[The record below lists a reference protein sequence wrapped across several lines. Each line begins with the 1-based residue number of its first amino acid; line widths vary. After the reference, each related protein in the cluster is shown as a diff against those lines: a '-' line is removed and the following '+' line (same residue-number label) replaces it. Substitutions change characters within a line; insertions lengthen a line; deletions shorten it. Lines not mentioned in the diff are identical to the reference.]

1 MNRPEIEKLLND
13 LKKIL
18 KSIEEVKEHEKHL
31 EKKRLLKM
39 IDAELMDALHNLEK
53 LREME

>member
-1 MNRPEIEKLLND
+1 MNRPELEKLLTD

-18 KSIEEVKEHEKHL
+18 KSIEDFKEHEKHL

-53 LREME
+53 LQEME

>member
-18 KSIEEVKEHEKHL
+18 KSIEEVKQHEKHL

-53 LREME
+53 LREMN